1 MRNLGEFLMFFKTL
15 EVQMVLLHP
24 DVMRPPSLHNLDV
37 LVGFDLSLNIVEV
50 SWSDSSDLL
59 QVLESDLT

>member
-1 MRNLGEFLMFFKTL
+1 MLFKTL
-15 EVQMVLLHP
+15 EVQVVLLHP
-24 DVMRPPSLHNLDV
+24 DVMRPPSLHDLDI

-59 QVLESDLT
+59 